1 MEPNVKTTLE
11 EGHVEMRRWH
21 FDQTKGYGIV
31 LDAMY
36 VKIQEL
42 KDQIEEEE
50 LNDEKKH
57 EKK

>member
-11 EGHVEMRRWH
+11 EGQVKLKRWH
-21 FDQTKGYGIV
+21 FDQTKGYGIA

-42 KDQIEEEE
+42 KDQIEEEK